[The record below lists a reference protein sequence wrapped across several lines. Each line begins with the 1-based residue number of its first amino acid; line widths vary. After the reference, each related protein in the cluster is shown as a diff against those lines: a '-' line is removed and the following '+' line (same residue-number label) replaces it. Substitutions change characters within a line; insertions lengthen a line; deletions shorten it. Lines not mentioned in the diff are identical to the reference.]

1 MFTNSSKKG
10 ELPMLKK
17 LLALALALG
26 LTLALVGCGAAEE
39 EANQADGA
47 FTVAATTYPVYLF
60 AQEVTRD
67 VPDVALTLVIDQEVS
82 CLHDYTLSVNNMKAL
97 EGADL
102 ILLNGAGLEDTMED
116 ALASLSNTPQIDCAQ
131 GIDLLT
137 TDEGEADPHIW
148 LDPMRAGQMVEAI
161 AQGLSQADP
170 DHADSYEA
178 NAAAAVQTL
187 STGYQELKDQLSGL
201 SCRDL
206 ITFHDGFA
214 YFAQA
219 FDLTILRAIEEE
231 AGSEASAKEV
241 AEITALVQENDLPA
255 IFTERNGS
263 DATAQLIARETGAA
277 IGELNLMM
285 SRQEGDET
293 GIDGYLALLQ
303 GNIDALRE
311 VLE

>member
-1 MFTNSSKKG
+1 
-10 ELPMLKK
+10 MLKK

-26 LTLALVGCGAAEE
+26 LTLALAGCGAAEE
-39 EANQADGA
+39 EANQADGT

-60 AQEVTRD
+60 AQEVTKD

-116 ALASLSNTPQIDCAQ
+116 ALASLANTPQIDCAQ
-131 GIDLLT
+131 SIDLLT
-137 TDEGEADPHIW
+137 TDEGEPDPHIW
-148 LDPMRAGQMVEAI
+148 LDPMRAGQMVETI

-170 DHADSYEA
+170 DHADVYTA

-187 STGYQELKDQLSGL
+187 SAGYQDLKDQLSGL
-201 SCRDL
+201 TCRDL

>member
-1 MFTNSSKKG
+1 
-10 ELPMLKK
+10 MLKK

-26 LTLALVGCGAAEE
+26 LALALVGCGAAEE
-39 EANQADGA
+39 EADQADGA

-60 AQEVTRD
+60 AQEVTKD

-97 EGADL
+97 EDADL

-170 DHADSYEA
+170 DHADVYTA

-187 STGYQELKDQLSGL
+187 SAGYQDLKDQLSGL
-201 SCRDL
+201 TCRDL

-263 DATAQLIARETGAA
+263 DATAQLIARETGAS